1 MPSGSIITRAETAFG
16 PSKLDVMKTETTF
29 PLFLAPSR
37 AATASLRCEIVTE
50 FNRLRGIEDAWVELE
65 EQSLSATIFQ
75 SLPWLRAWWKA
86 FGKHLDLSTILV
98 RDGSSIVGILPLL
111 RNAGHL
117 CFIGTPGADY
127 CDCLCVEEMAPEVL
141 SSALRTLLK
150 VEGWQ
155 SCRFGNLRKSS
166 QFIRCAR
173 SLPDDV
179 WNHLTIST
187 LGKRSS
193 LLLTQDRE
201 QWIAHM
207 RRKPALKR
215 HRNKLYRSGQVRFRH
230 VETKEEAH
238 RLLNTLFEQHVY
250 RRAMAGEY
258 SQFLSSRWR
267 EFYVALV
274 DELDLR
280 KHLRF
285 SVLELDGKPIACH
298 LGFQDHRSL
307 VLYKPT
313 FDVDAWELSP
323 GSVLLSELLGY
334 AREQKLDEVDFTIGV
349 EQYKEHF
356 TNYSSNLYC
365 ATLDRS
371 SASAALRCLTVPVS
385 TLTQNSEA
393 KRLFQQC
400 LGEVDKLLVNCGR
413 LLRRCITTLLYTSV
427 HSSRQNSLLLQGQPS
442 TRVQPRMIGLT
453 DLVALAIHQSTPL
466 NARLL
471 QDYRARL
478 RAGDRCYLFDNRDL
492 RDVAWVRRVRIS
504 DQRAL
509 DTPAYCDVLC
519 EVRSAVTQKR
529 LRLNPGTIDWFLS
542 HARHEGTLACIC
554 VSRLDRNSCRI
565 AADANFCNIHTGLDR
580 IIRKAIWHN

>member
-1 MPSGSIITRAETAFG
+1 MPSGSVITKAETAVG
-16 PSKLDVMKTETTF
+16 PSNADVMKTETTF

-37 AATASLRCEIVTE
+37 VATTSLRCEIITD
-50 FNRLRGIEDAWVELE
+50 FARFRGIEDAWHELE

-86 FGKHLDLSTILV
+86 FGKHLDVSTVLV

-111 RNAGHL
+111 RNTEYL
-117 CFIGTPGADY
+117 RFIGTPGADY

-141 SSALRTLLK
+141 SSALRTLLE
-150 VEGWQ
+150 VEGWH

-179 WNHLTIST
+179 WNHLTISP

-193 LLLTQDRE
+193 LVLTEDRG
-201 QWIAHM
+201 QWIADM

-215 HRNKLYRSGQVRFRH
+215 HRNKFYRSGHVSFRH

-238 RLLNTLFEQHVY
+238 SLLNTLFEQHVY

-274 DELDLR
+274 EELDLC

-285 SVLELDGKPIACH
+285 SVLELDGKTVACH

-313 FDVDAWELSP
+313 FDIDSWELSP
-323 GSVLLSELLGY
+323 GNVLLSELLGY
-334 AREQKLDEVDFTIGV
+334 AGEQKLDEVDFTIGV

-356 TNYSSNLYC
+356 TNYSSDLYC
-365 ATLDRS
+365 VTLDRS
-371 SASAALRCLTVPVS
+371 SVSAALRCLAEPVS
-385 TLTQNSEA
+385 TLTRNSGA
-393 KRLFQQC
+393 KRLVQHC
-400 LGEVDKLLVNCGR
+400 LGQVDKLLANYGR
-413 LLRRCITTLLYTSV
+413 LLRRCIATLLYTPIHRLS
-427 HSSRQNSLLLQGQPS
+427 QNSQVLQGQPS
-442 TRVQPRMIGLT
+442 TPVQPRMIRLT
-453 DLVALAIHQSTPL
+453 DLVALAIHQSTSL

-471 QDYRARL
+471 QDFRARL
-478 RAGDRCYLFDNRDL
+478 RAGDRCYLFENRNI
-492 RDVAWVRRVRIS
+492 AWIRRVS
-504 DQRAL
+504 LPGQRPS
-509 DTPAYCDVLC
+509 DTPAYSDVLFDF
-519 EVRSAVTQKR
+519 RSVTQKR
-529 LRLNPGTIDWFLS
+529 LPLDAGAVDWFLS
-542 HARHEGTLACIC
+542 HAQREGTLACIC
-554 VSRLDRNSCRI
+554 VSRLDRNSRRI
-565 AADANFCNIHTGLDR
+565 AADASLCTAQAGFDR